1 MDKSNQVWYRF
12 KNNLEQ
18 FNIDCV
24 DLLSKPYM
32 MLGQRPDTSQI
43 VMMSKFLIEDL
54 SRNHGSMTLD
64 EVAFAFEQGIKHSEH
79 GGFINVRTMS
89 QFIKEYKKNAQAKRQ
104 QQLLTDYEKEQQNL
118 KFIGQSINKA
128 KRLK

>member
-1 MDKSNQVWYRF
+1 
-12 KNNLEQ
+12 
-18 FNIDCV
+18 
-24 DLLSKPYM
+24 
-32 MLGQRPDTSQI
+32 
-43 VMMSKFLIEDL
+43 
-54 SRNHGSMTLD
+54 
-64 EVAFAFEQGIKHSEH
+64 
-79 GGFINVRTMS
+79 MS

>member
-1 MDKSNQVWYRF
+1 
-12 KNNLEQ
+12 
-18 FNIDCV
+18 
-24 DLLSKPYM
+24 M

-43 VMMSKFLIEDL
+43 VMMSKFLVEDL
-54 SRNHGSMTLD
+54 SRNHGSMTLE

>member
-1 MDKSNQVWYRF
+1 
-12 KNNLEQ
+12 
-18 FNIDCV
+18 
-24 DLLSKPYM
+24 M

-54 SRNHGSMTLD
+54 SRNHGSMTLE
-64 EVAFAFEQGIKHSEH
+64 EVSFAFEQGIKHSEH

>member
-24 DLLSKPYM
+24 DLLSKCYM

-64 EVAFAFEQGIKHSEH
+64 EVAFAFEQGIKHSEQ

>member
-1 MDKSNQVWYRF
+1 MDKSNQVRYRF

-24 DLLSKPYM
+24 DLLSKCYM

>member
-1 MDKSNQVWYRF
+1 MDKSNQVWDRF

-24 DLLSKPYM
+24 DHLSKCYM

-64 EVAFAFEQGIKHSEH
+64 EVAFAFEQGIRHSDN
-79 GGFINVRTMS
+79 GAFVNVRN
-89 QFIKEYKKNAQAKRQ
+89 FNIWLKEYKQQAQLKGQ
-104 QQLLTDYEKEQQNL
+104 QGLITDYQQHEANV
-118 KFIGQSINKA
+118 KRIGNTINKA
-128 KRLK
+128 KQIK